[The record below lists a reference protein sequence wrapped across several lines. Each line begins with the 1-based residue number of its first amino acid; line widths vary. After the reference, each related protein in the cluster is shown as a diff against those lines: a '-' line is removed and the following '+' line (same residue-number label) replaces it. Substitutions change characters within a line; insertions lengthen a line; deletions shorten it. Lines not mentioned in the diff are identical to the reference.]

1 MSPRRCQ
8 RQRRAN
14 SSCRWQST
22 EHSAHIGEEVEI
34 HYRWHALYGRFVR
47 RYYGEQRRGSDLVV
61 VEHEPGVT
69 TAVERWMF
77 DRAICAAMKLGEP
90 QVSLRALMDL
100 DRVLK
105 DHGLRQVFSD
115 DATVI
120 EEACDESATAPRHRK
135 TTLPAQH
142 DVGNARADADE
153 RRGTTSNDFAPCA
166 IDPAGGR
173 DDDHGGQR

>member
-1 MSPRRCQ
+1 LPC
-8 RQRRAN
+8 
-14 SSCRWQST
+14 T

-34 HYRWHALYGRFVR
+34 HYRWHAFYSRHVR
-47 RYYGEQRRGSDLVV
+47 LYYGEQRRGSAVVV

-69 TAVERWMF
+69 TVVERWML
-77 DRAICAAMKLGEP
+77 DRATCAAMKLGEP
-90 QVSLRALMDL
+90 QVSVQALTDL

-105 DHGLRQVFSD
+105 DRGLRQVFSD

-142 DVGNARADADE
+142 DVGNARVDADE
-153 RRGTTSNDFAPCA
+153 HRGATGHDFAPRA

-173 DDDHGGQR
+173 DKDHGGQR

>member
-1 MSPRRCQ
+1 
-8 RQRRAN
+8 
-14 SSCRWQST
+14 
-22 EHSAHIGEEVEI
+22 
-34 HYRWHALYGRFVR
+34 
-47 RYYGEQRRGSDLVV
+47 
-61 VEHEPGVT
+61 
-69 TAVERWMF
+69 MF

-135 TTLPAQH
+135 TTLPAKH